1 MDNVIVMSVGAFIS
15 IALAANAFLF
25 KQMVTGLAKVE
36 LGLAVLMTENKE
48 AKKDILRLEVH
59 IEEHQKT
66 VNKLSHRLVKVEST
80 YVLNNEGKLCSI

>member
-48 AKKDILRLEVH
+48 TRKDILKLEVH

-66 VNKLSHRLVKVEST
+66 ISKLSHGLVRVESIC
-80 YVLNNEGKLCSI
+80 VPNNGGKS